1 MNTNEKICF
10 AILPG
15 FAVSSMPVAPV
26 ENYIRSKGYLV
37 YSSNYWGDGKVEDFS
52 KLSVDE
58 CIEGIHAFIQSVKAQ
73 TDHKI
78 IGMGVSLGGALY
90 IEYAKRYNDLDYIVS
105 IGTPF
110 KLKNGVP
117 IAIAN
122 FLIPFI
128 KYFWRNSPD
137 MVILDSSGMVIDF
150 FKGPLLKDLDKVKT
164 PILFLHSKQD
174 GITYFSAL
182 IKNIPKFVNAKT
194 HLVVFENKDHVINY
208 DAKAILFS
216 ISESIDMIKEEV

>member
-1 MNTNEKICF
+1 MNINEKICF

-15 FAVSSMPVAPV
+15 FAVSSMPVTPV

-52 KLSVDE
+52 KLSVED
-58 CIEGIHAFIQSVKAQ
+58 CIEGIHAFIQSVKTK
-73 TDHKI
+73 TDYKV
-78 IGMGVSLGGALY
+78 IGLGVSLGGALY
-90 IEYAKRYNDLDYIVS
+90 IEYAKKYNDLDYIVS

-110 KLKNGVP
+110 KLKNRVIIS
-117 IAIAN
+117 IAGFI
-122 FLIPFI
+122 LPFF
-128 KYFWRNSPD
+128 KYFWRNSPG
-137 MVILDSSGMVIDF
+137 MVILNSSTMVLDF
-150 FKGPLLKDLDKVKT
+150 FKGPLLLDLDKIKT

-174 GITYFSAL
+174 NITYFSAL
-182 IKNIPKFVNAKT
+182 MKNIPKFVNART

-208 DAKAILFS
+208 DAKAILFC

>member
-26 ENYIRSKGYLV
+26 ENYIRDKGYMV
-37 YSSNYWGDGKVEDFS
+37 FSSNFWGNWKVNDFS
-52 KLSVDE
+52 KLSVEE
-58 CIEGIHAFIQSVKAQ
+58 CIEGIHSFIQSIKAQ
-73 TDHKI
+73 TDYKI

-90 IEYAKRYNDLDYIVS
+90 IEYAKKYNDLDYIVS

-110 KLKNGVP
+110 KLKNRAIVGV
-117 IAIAN
+117 AN
-122 FLIPFI
+122 FMIPFL
-128 KYFWRNSPD
+128 KYFWRDVPD
-137 MVILDSSGMVIDF
+137 MIILNSSKMVVSF
-150 FKGPLLKDLDKVKT
+150 FEKELPQNLEKVRT

-174 GITYFSAL
+174 SITYFSAL
-182 IKNIPKFVNAKT
+182 MKNIPKFVNAKT

-216 ISESIDMIKEEV
+216 ISESIDMIKGEV